1 MHAPS
6 LLPPPCRPV
15 GVAPVPTLPAGDLV
29 VHTAGGGPP
38 VILLHGMTSSHRE
51 WLGLKSALAP
61 GFTCLA
67 FDARGHGARRADN
80 ASVCVGDLAADLA
93 TVVAS
98 VAPRKPVVVGHC
110 IGAATILEFVR
121 RCGDEALAG
130 VMLVDQSP
138 RMLTAPDW
146 ELGVYSG
153 FSAVDNMAFEWQ
165 MRRDPAEAWLRLLAC
180 GFNAEARA
188 QFDANTP
195 ATQRTR
201 ERLGALPS
209 AAWLPLWKSIAHKD
223 YRDEVAALSVP
234 LQVVLGGAS
243 NLFDTPRL
251 ARWFAGTGRRA
262 EVVRYEG
269 ADHAPHAGAPAR
281 FARDVAG
288 FAARCAGMRATADA
302 C

>member
-1 MHAPS
+1 
-6 LLPPPCRPV
+6 V
-15 GVAPVPTLPAGDLV
+15 GVVPTPTPPTGDLV
-29 VHTAGGGPP
+29 VHTAGNGPP
-38 VILLHGMTSSHRE
+38 VILLHGLTSSHRE

-67 FDARGHGARRADN
+67 FDARGHGTRRADN

-93 TVVAS
+93 AVVAS
-98 VAPRKPVVVGHC
+98 VAPRRPVVVGHC
-110 IGAATILEFVR
+110 IGAATIFEFVR
-121 RCGDEALAG
+121 RHGDAALAG
-130 VMLVDQSP
+130 IVLVDQSP

-165 MRRDPAEAWLRLLAC
+165 MRRDPAQAWLRLMAC

-188 QFDANTP
+188 HFDANTP
-195 ATQRTR
+195 VVQHAR
-201 ERLGALPS
+201 ERLAALPS
-209 AAWLPLWKSIAHKD
+209 AAWLALWRSIAHKD
-223 YRDEVAALSVP
+223 YRDEVATLSVP
-234 LQVVLGGAS
+234 MLAVLGGAS
-243 NLFDTPRL
+243 NLFDTARL
-251 ARWFAGTGRRA
+251 GRWYAGSGPHA
-262 EVVRYEG
+262 AVVRYEG
-269 ADHAPHAGAPAR
+269 ADHAPHAKAPAR